1 VLLLVGHGLRVHGGL
16 DRHSTQNNTFQVR
29 QQAAANSCNGRHPW
43 PEPAHH
49 SCLALMLFPSSLAH
63 ARTHSHTHTHT
74 YTHTHTRART
84 HARSHAPTHAP
95 THARAHA
102 HTPRCQD
109 VKFAVSSDVL
119 PCGTRV
125 PAGAM
130 VLYSAYAINRMQEFW
145 GPDADKFR

>member
-1 VLLLVGHGLRVHGGL
+1 MHPEVELKILSEAEAVLGPPTVISSPAGPTGSSREDMAAGEGGGGNGGSGGAAAAPQSYERLQALRYARAVFLEGLRL
-16 DRHSTQNNTFQVR
+16 
-29 QQAAANSCNGRHPW
+29 HPSV
-43 PEPAHH
+43 P
-49 SCLALMLFPSSLAH
+49 
-63 ARTHSHTHTHT
+63 
-74 YTHTHTRART
+74 
-84 HARSHAPTHAP
+84 
-95 THARAHA
+95 
-102 HTPRCQD
+102 QD